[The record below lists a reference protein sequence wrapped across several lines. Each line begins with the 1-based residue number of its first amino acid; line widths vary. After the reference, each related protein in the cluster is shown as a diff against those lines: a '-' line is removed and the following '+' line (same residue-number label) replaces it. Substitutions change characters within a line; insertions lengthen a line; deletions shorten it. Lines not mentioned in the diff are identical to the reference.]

1 MAVQPGIGTEG
12 LIRRAVRDMDPYV
25 PVTSLEHLSDDLDMP
40 IEALVKL
47 DANENPY
54 GTPAVVR
61 EAIAAYPHL
70 HIYPDPSQ
78 VLMLQALSR
87 YAGVDA
93 ELLIGGA
100 GGDELID
107 LLARLVVEPGD
118 RVIDCVPTFAMYA
131 FFTQLCGGHAVPVER
146 TESYEVDLEAVRRAM
161 DGRTKAIF
169 LASPNNPTGNVVAR
183 DDVLALL
190 DLGVLVVVD
199 EAYFEFSGKT
209 VADLVPAYPRLVV
222 LRTFSKWAGLAGLR
236 VGYAICHPDVGRHLW
251 KMKPPYNVSAAAQVA
266 VCAAIDHLDE
276 ALAPVR
282 AIVAERGRLS
292 RGLET
297 IGYLAPRP
305 TEANFIFCP
314 VRGRDASELR
324 DRLRARGILIRYYDR
339 PLLRNSLRVSV
350 GTPAATDRLLAA
362 LRDL

>member
-1 MAVQPGIGTEG
+1 MSVRPETGTEG
-12 LIRRAVRDMDPYV
+12 LIRRAIRDMDPYV
-25 PVTSLEHLSDDLDMP
+25 PVTSLEHLSDELDLP

-54 GTPAVVR
+54 GTPSFVR

-78 VLMLQALSR
+78 VLMRQALSR
-87 YAGVDA
+87 YVGVDA
-93 ELLIGGA
+93 DYLIGGA
-100 GGDELID
+100 GGDELLD

-118 RVIDCVPTFAMYA
+118 GVIDCVPTFAMYT

-146 TESYEVDLEAVRRAM
+146 AGSYDVDVEAIRRAV

-169 LASPNNPTGNVVAR
+169 LASPNNPTANVLPRESVP
-183 DDVLALL
+183 ALL
-190 DLGVLVVVD
+190 DLGILVVVD
-199 EAYFEFSGKT
+199 EAYYEFSGQT
-209 VADLVPAYPRLVV
+209 VADLVPSNPRLVV
-222 LRTFSKWAGLAGLR
+222 VRTFSKWAGLAGLR
-236 VGYAICHPDVGRHLW
+236 VGYAVCHPEVGRHLW

-282 AIVAERGRLS
+282 AIVEERGRLFRALS
-292 RGLET
+292 TLDYLE
-297 IGYLAPRP
+297 PFP
-305 TEANFIFCP
+305 TEANFIFCR
-314 VRGRDASELR
+314 VRGRDARGLR
-324 DRLRARGILIRYYDR
+324 DGLRARGILVRHYDR
-339 PLLRNSLRVSV
+339 PLLRNSIRVSV
-350 GTPAATDRLLAA
+350 GTPDATDRLLAA